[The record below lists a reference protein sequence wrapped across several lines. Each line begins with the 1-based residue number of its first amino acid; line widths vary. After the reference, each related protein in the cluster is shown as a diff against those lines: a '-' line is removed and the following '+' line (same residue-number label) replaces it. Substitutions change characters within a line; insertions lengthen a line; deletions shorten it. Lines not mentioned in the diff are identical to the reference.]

1 MPRRLTIE
9 ASPQVNR
16 LGNHGIMLAAARSR
30 PMSLSRIMH
39 IEDDP
44 SIQEVVR
51 IALEIVGGMTV
62 CTCSSGPEGLEKVE
76 SYAPELILLDVMMPG
91 MDGPQTLQKLRSDP
105 ITQDIPVI
113 FMTAKVQPSEIA
125 EYQRLGALGVIVKP
139 FDPMTLSD
147 QIRALWSES
156 DGQV

>member
-1 MPRRLTIE
+1 MTLT
-9 ASPQVNR
+9 
-16 LGNHGIMLAAARSR
+16 
-30 PMSLSRIMH
+30 RIMH

-62 CTCSSGPEGLEKVE
+62 CTCSSGPEGLAKAA

-91 MDGPQTLQKLRSDP
+91 MDGPQTLLQLRAAP
-105 ITQDIPVI
+105 ATRDIPVI
-113 FMTAKVQPSEIA
+113 FMTAKVQPSEIS

-147 QIRALWSES
+147 QIRALWSQA
-156 DGQV
+156 DGQD